1 MADILKMFDVY
12 KTHLNMIHEMNKTE
26 VTDEYICPI
35 CLKGYGKKDILELSL
50 EDAPQQALG
59 GQKIAIT
66 CKECNNTCGHSIDYH
81 LINMLDYIEISC
93 FLSGTDHRIKILN
106 LDKEKPIN
114 ALMEVKGKDDIKL
127 IISEHNNN
135 PYTLKE
141 RLNQLVDGKEITI
154 QNKKIKVNIRNASA
168 AIIKNAYIILIAKL
182 GFSFILDKHYDRIR
196 KQIMNPMPYILPD
209 GLWTMQRHLDVA
221 DGVYLSNDNRYR
233 GFFVIYTAKRMQIY
247 RFLVFLPTPFFYYE
261 AAATLF
267 RTIESGDCL
276 SLMRINDSDYIANK
290 ENMQLIKQWTYS
302 WTLKI

>member
-154 QNKKIKVNIRNASA
+154 QNKTIKVNIRNASA

-196 KQIMNPMPYILPD
+196 NRIFHEKTHEIITNIININQISGKEEPIIP
-209 GLWTMQRHLDVA
+209 QE
-221 DGVYLSNDNRYR
+221 LSD
-233 GFFVIYTAKRMQIY
+233 
-247 RFLVFLPTPFFYYE
+247 LL
-261 AAATLF
+261 
-267 RTIESGDCL
+267 
-276 SLMRINDSDYIANK
+276 INVRNNIIK
-290 ENMQLIKQWTYS
+290 ENKDKLIM
-302 WTLKI
+302 LE